1 MVHEGEPQWDL
12 FISYSRS
19 SAGPKAAQ
27 IQRSIE
33 RVAKNAGTTIRCFRD
48 ETSLALGAELSE
60 RLTDALARSANLVV
74 LLSPEAQA
82 SKWVDLEI
90 RSWAD
95 ANHDASH
102 LHLLKQSPDTVLGW
116 DSDLQDFTAAS
127 NVPEPLRG
135 AFHSEPIWADVST
148 ADLQRREM
156 PRLVASVLQRPVEE
170 ILQIEVHDERRR
182 RRRVL
187 STTGGLSVLLVVAL
201 LATTPDSIRS
211 MPWER

>member
-74 LLSPEAQA
+74 LLSPEAQE
-82 SKWVDLEI
+82 SK
-90 RSWAD
+90 
-95 ANHDASH
+95 
-102 LHLLKQSPDTVLGW
+102 
-116 DSDLQDFTAAS
+116 
-127 NVPEPLRG
+127 
-135 AFHSEPIWADVST
+135 
-148 ADLQRREM
+148 
-156 PRLVASVLQRPVEE
+156 
-170 ILQIEVHDERRR
+170 
-182 RRRVL
+182 
-187 STTGGLSVLLVVAL
+187 
-201 LATTPDSIRS
+201 
-211 MPWER
+211 